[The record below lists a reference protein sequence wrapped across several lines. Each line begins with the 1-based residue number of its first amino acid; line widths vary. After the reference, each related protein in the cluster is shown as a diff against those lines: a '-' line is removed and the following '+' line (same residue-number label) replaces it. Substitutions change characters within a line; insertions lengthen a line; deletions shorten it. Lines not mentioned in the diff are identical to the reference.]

1 MFSPNNKEEL
11 QLAIHLWCEYEQ
23 EALARYGPINKW
35 DVSNVKNMNY
45 MFNNVSFFNQNISS
59 WNIKQVVYCHNMFNH
74 CSIKEEYKPK
84 LE

>member
-35 DVSNVKNMNY
+35 DVSSITDMVELFRCRNRFNYDISMWDVSNVRY
-45 MFNNVSFFNQNISS
+45 V
-59 WNIKQVVYCHNMFNH
+59 
-74 CSIKEEYKPK
+74 
-84 LE
+84 